1 MNSDIKFFELPDFS
15 ITESDL
21 CKWLFKCAGS
31 YGVTI
36 NQLYFNFVSPQALLD
51 LNQTHLDHD
60 TDTDIIT
67 FSYTSS
73 PDLSAEIYISTE
85 MMIKNAKEF
94 NVSPE
99 NELLR
104 LLSHGFLHTIGYSDK
119 TTKDKYLM
127 TTQEDHCISLFHVK
141 QSNHV

>member
-21 CKWLFKCAGS
+21 CKWLFECAGT

-94 NVSPE
+94 NVSPD

-104 LLSHGFLHTIGYSDK
+104 LLSHGFLHSIGYTDK
-119 TTKDKYLM
+119 TTNDKQLM